1 MSIARR
7 KARTGERVIVNALFV
22 CAVLSVAVTVGIV
35 AVLLVDAVE
44 FFRESSLVDFLTGTV
59 WAPGQGGGEG
69 GQYGVLP
76 LINGTLMIGVGA
88 IVVGLPLG
96 VLTAIYLSEYANPR
110 VRGVLKP
117 TLEILAGIP
126 TVIVGYF
133 ALQFITPEP
142 AAPDLR
148 RRAGVH
154 LQRRGRVDRGRADDP
169 ADHRLDQRGR
179 HAPVPSSLRE
189 ARYGLG
195 SSKRQVSLR
204 VVVPAALSGIAASVI
219 LAFSRAV
226 GETMAVTIAAG
237 NSPKLTFDYFT
248 SIQTLTAH
256 RPDRERRGGGRDG
269 PLQRPVRPRADAVRD
284 HPGHEP
290 DLGPHR
296 PPLPAG
302 VLVTASAGG
311 PGPFEAAAGATRSG
325 PRSWSTR
332 PSRSCCSSAP
342 SSG

>member
-1 MSIARR
+1 VSIATRTV
-7 KARTGERVIVNALFV
+7 RTGERVIVNALFA

-44 FFRESSLVDFLTGTV
+44 FFRESSLVEFLTGTV

-76 LINGTLMIGVGA
+76 LINGTLMIGLGA

-133 ALQFITPEP
+133 ALQFITPSLLRPTFGDDRVFIFNAAAGSIAVGLMILPIIASISEDAMRSVP
-142 AAPDLR
+142 A
-148 RRAGVH
+148 
-154 LQRRGRVDRGRADDP
+154 
-169 ADHRLDQRGR
+169 
-179 HAPVPSSLRE
+179 SLRE
-189 ARYGLG
+189 AAYGLG
-195 SSKRQVSLR
+195 STKRQVSLR

-237 NSPKLTFDYFT
+237 NSPKMTFDYFT
-248 SIQTLTAH
+248 SIQTLTAAIAQTVS
-256 RPDRERRGGGRDG
+256 G
-269 PLQRPVRPRADAVRD
+269 
-284 HPGHEP
+284 
-290 DLGPHR
+290 
-296 PPLPAG
+296 
-302 VLVTASAGG
+302 
-311 PGPFEAAAGATRSG
+311 EAAAGTVRYNALFALGLALFVITLVMNLI
-325 PRSWSTR
+325 
-332 PSRSCCSSAP
+332 SARIVRRFRQVY
-342 SSG
+342 S

>member
-1 MSIARR
+1 VSIARR
-7 KARTGERVIVNALFV
+7 KVRTGERVIVNALFV

-76 LINGTLMIGVGA
+76 LINGTLMIGLGA

-133 ALQFITPEP
+133 ALQFITPSLLRP
-142 AAPDLR
+142 IFGDDRVFIFNAA
-148 RRAGVH
+148 AGSIAVG
-154 LQRRGRVDRGRADDP
+154 LMILPIIASISEDAMRSV
-169 ADHRLDQRGR
+169 
-179 HAPVPSSLRE
+179 PVSLRE
-189 ARYGLG
+189 AAYGLG
-195 SSKRQVSLR
+195 STKRQVSLR

-237 NSPKLTFDYFT
+237 NSPKITFDYFT
-248 SIQTLTAH
+248 SIQTLTA
-256 RPDRERRGGGRDG
+256 
-269 PLQRPVRPRADAVRD
+269 AVAQTVS
-284 HPGHEP
+284 G
-290 DLGPHR
+290 
-296 PPLPAG
+296 
-302 VLVTASAGG
+302 
-311 PGPFEAAAGATRSG
+311 EAAAGTVRYNALFALGLTLFVI
-325 PRSWSTR
+325 TLVMNLI
-332 PSRSCCSSAP
+332 SACIVRRFRQVY
-342 SSG
+342 S

>member
-1 MSIARR
+1 VSIATR
-7 KARTGERVIVNALFV
+7 KARTGERVIINALFA
-22 CAVLSVAVTVGIV
+22 CAVLSVAVTVGII

-59 WAPGQGGGEG
+59 WAPGQGGGQG

-133 ALQFITPEP
+133 ALQFITPSLLRPIFGDDRVFVFNAAAGSIAVGLMILPIIASISEDAMRSVP
-142 AAPDLR
+142 A
-148 RRAGVH
+148 
-154 LQRRGRVDRGRADDP
+154 
-169 ADHRLDQRGR
+169 
-179 HAPVPSSLRE
+179 SLRE
-189 ARYGLG
+189 AAFGLG
-195 SSKRQVSLR
+195 STKRQVSLR
-204 VVVPAALSGIAASVI
+204 VVVPSALSGIAASVI

-237 NSPKLTFDYFT
+237 NSPKMTFDYFT
-248 SIQTLTAH
+248 SIQTLTAAIAQTVS
-256 RPDRERRGGGRDG
+256 G
-269 PLQRPVRPRADAVRD
+269 
-284 HPGHEP
+284 
-290 DLGPHR
+290 
-296 PPLPAG
+296 
-302 VLVTASAGG
+302 
-311 PGPFEAAAGATRSG
+311 EAAAGTVRYNALFALGLTLFVI
-325 PRSWSTR
+325 TLAMNLI
-332 PSRSCCSSAP
+332 SARIVRRFRQVY
-342 SSG
+342 S

>member
-1 MSIARR
+1 M
-7 KARTGERVIVNALFV
+7 IVNALFV

-76 LINGTLMIGVGA
+76 LINGTLMIGVGCDRGRPA
-88 IVVGLPLG
+88 PGGADRDLP
-96 VLTAIYLSEYANPR
+96 VR
-110 VRGVLKP
+110 VRQPAGPGVLKP

-133 ALQFITPEP
+133 ALQFITPSLLRPIFGDERVFIFN
-142 AAPDLR
+142 AA
-148 RRAGVH
+148 AGSIAVG
-154 LQRRGRVDRGRADDP
+154 LMILPIIASISEDAMRS
-169 ADHRLDQRGR
+169 
-179 HAPVPSSLRE
+179 VPSSLRE
-189 ARYGLG
+189 AGYGLG

-237 NSPKLTFDYFT
+237 NSPKMTFDYFT
-248 SIQTLTAH
+248 SIQTLTAAIAQTVS
-256 RPDRERRGGGRDG
+256 G
-269 PLQRPVRPRADAVRD
+269 
-284 HPGHEP
+284 
-290 DLGPHR
+290 
-296 PPLPAG
+296 
-302 VLVTASAGG
+302 
-311 PGPFEAAAGATRSG
+311 EAAAGTVRYNALFALGLTLFVI
-325 PRSWSTR
+325 TLAMNLI
-332 PSRSCCSSAP
+332 SARIVRRFRQVY
-342 SSG
+342 S